1 MLKQNLIIM
10 FLFAVIVQFAPA
22 IAHACPGCNSALDN
36 SLGFGFNTSILFMMS
51 MPFVVAGAIGF
62 GLIYTYRRA
71 RNNPAFDKNSST
83 ENSQAKEK
91 EN

>member
-1 MLKQNLIIM
+1 MTKTITRIICIIT
-10 FLFAVIVQFAPA
+10 AAIITAPVL
-22 IAHACPGCNSALDN
+22 AHACPGCNGALDN

-71 RNNPAFDKNSST
+71 RNNSTLDKNSST

>member
-1 MLKQNLIIM
+1 MLKKNLTIMLLLVCVALLHPTII
-10 FLFAVIVQFAPA
+10 
-22 IAHACPGCNSALDN
+22 HACPGCNGALDN

-71 RNNPAFDKNSST
+71 RNNSTFDKNSST